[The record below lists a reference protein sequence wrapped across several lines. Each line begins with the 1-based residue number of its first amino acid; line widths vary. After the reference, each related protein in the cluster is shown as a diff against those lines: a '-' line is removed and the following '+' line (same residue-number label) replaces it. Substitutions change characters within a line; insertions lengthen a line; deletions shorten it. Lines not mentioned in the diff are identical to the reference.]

1 MSRTYTMRILVCE
14 DQKDLNKITVK
25 HLTAEGY
32 SVDGCYDGQEAL
44 DFLDMAN
51 YDAVVLDIMMPKK
64 DGISVLKEMRRA
76 GNNTPV
82 IFLTAK
88 DSIEDRVKGLD
99 LGADDYLIKPF
110 SFDELLA
117 RIRAI
122 TRKSSGNSSNI
133 FTVADLTLDVTAHT
147 VFRAGKEVSLSAKE
161 FSLLEYMLRNKGRVL
176 TRSMIENNIWN
187 FDYEGGTNAV
197 DVYIRYLRK
206 KIDDDFEPKL
216 IHTIRGSGYV
226 LKEK

>member
-1 MSRTYTMRILVCE
+1 MRILVCE
-14 DQKDLNKITVK
+14 DQRDLNKITVK

-32 SVDGCYDGQEAL
+32 SVDSCYDGEEAL
-44 DFLDMAN
+44 AFIDMAE

-64 DGISVLKEMRRA
+64 DGISVLKEMRSA

-88 DSIEDRVKGLD
+88 DSIEDRVSGLD
-99 LGADDYLIKPF
+99 SGANDYLIKPF

-117 RIRAI
+117 RIRAM
-122 TRKSSGNSSNI
+122 TRKSSGNLSNI
-133 FTVADLTLDVTAHT
+133 FTAADLTLDTSAHT
-147 VFRAGKEVSLSAKE
+147 VYRAGKEITLSAKE
-161 FSLLEYMLRNKGRVL
+161 FSLLEYLLRNKGRVL
-176 TRSMIENNIWN
+176 TRDIIENNIWN

-206 KIDDDFEPKL
+206 KIDDAFEPKL
-216 IHTIRGSGYV
+216 IHTVRGSGYV

>member
-1 MSRTYTMRILVCE
+1 MRILVCE
-14 DQKDLNKITVK
+14 DQKELNKITAR
-25 HLTAEGY
+25 HLSAEGY
-32 SVDGCYDGQEAL
+32 SVDSCYDGEEAL
-44 DFLDMAN
+44 DFLNMAE
-51 YDAVVLDIMMPKK
+51 YDAVILDIMMPKK
-64 DGISVLKEMRRA
+64 DGLSVLKEMRSK

-88 DSIEDRVKGLD
+88 DSIEDRVTGLD
-99 LGADDYLIKPF
+99 MGANDYLIKPF

-117 RIRAI
+117 RIRAM
-122 TRKSSGNSSNI
+122 TRKSAGNISNI
-133 FTVADLTLDVTAHT
+133 FTAADLTLDISSHT
-147 VFRAGKEVSLSAKE
+147 VMRGNKNIALSAKE
-161 FSLLEYMLRNKGRVL
+161 FALLEYLMRNKDHVL

-206 KIDDDFEPKL
+206 KIDDDYEPKL
-216 IHTIRGSGYV
+216 IHTVRGGGYI

>member
-1 MSRTYTMRILVCE
+1 MRILVCE
-14 DQKDLNKITVK
+14 DQRDLNKITVR

-32 SVDGCYDGQEAL
+32 SVDSCYDGEEAL
-44 DFLDMAN
+44 AFIDMAE

-64 DGISVLKEMRRA
+64 DGISVLKEMRSA

-88 DSIEDRVKGLD
+88 DSIEDRVSGLD
-99 LGADDYLIKPF
+99 SGANDYLIKPF

-117 RIRAI
+117 RIRAM
-122 TRKSSGNSSNI
+122 TRKSSGNLSNI
-133 FTVADLTLDVTAHT
+133 FTAADLTLDTSAHT
-147 VFRAGKEVSLSAKE
+147 VYRAGKEITLSAKE
-161 FSLLEYMLRNKGRVL
+161 FSLLEYLLRNKGRVL
-176 TRSMIENNIWN
+176 TRDIIENNIWN

-206 KIDDDFEPKL
+206 KIDDAFEPKL
-216 IHTIRGSGYV
+216 IHTVRGSGYV

>member
-1 MSRTYTMRILVCE
+1 MRILVCE

>member
-1 MSRTYTMRILVCE
+1 MRILVCE

-64 DGISVLKEMRRA
+64 DGISVLKEMRSA

>member
-64 DGISVLKEMRRA
+64 DGISVLKEMRSA

>member
-1 MSRTYTMRILVCE
+1 MRILVCE
-14 DQKDLNKITVK
+14 DQRDLNKITVK

-32 SVDGCYDGQEAL
+32 SVDSCYDGEEAL
-44 DFLDMAN
+44 AFIDMAE

-64 DGISVLKEMRRA
+64 DGISVLKEMRSA

-88 DSIEDRVKGLD
+88 DSIEDRVSGLD
-99 LGADDYLIKPF
+99 SGANDYLIKPF

-117 RIRAI
+117 RIRAM
-122 TRKSSGNSSNI
+122 TRKSSGNLSNI
-133 FTVADLTLDVTAHT
+133 FTAADLTLDTSAHT
-147 VFRAGKEVSLSAKE
+147 AYRAGKEITLSAKE
-161 FSLLEYMLRNKGRVL
+161 FSLLEYLLRNKGRVL
-176 TRSMIENNIWN
+176 TRDIIENNIWN

-206 KIDDDFEPKL
+206 KIDDAFEPKL
-216 IHTIRGSGYV
+216 IHTVRGSGYV

>member
-1 MSRTYTMRILVCE
+1 MRILVCE
-14 DQKDLNKITVK
+14 DQRDLNKITVK

-32 SVDGCYDGQEAL
+32 SVDSCYDGEEAL
-44 DFLDMAN
+44 AFIDMAE

-64 DGISVLKEMRRA
+64 DGISVLKEMRSA

-88 DSIEDRVKGLD
+88 DSIKDRVSGLD
-99 LGADDYLIKPF
+99 SGANDYLIKPF

-117 RIRAI
+117 RIRAM
-122 TRKSSGNSSNI
+122 TRKSSGNLSNI
-133 FTVADLTLDVTAHT
+133 FTAADLTLDTSAHT
-147 VFRAGKEVSLSAKE
+147 VYRAGKEITLSAKE
-161 FSLLEYMLRNKGRVL
+161 FSLLEYLLRNKGRVL
-176 TRSMIENNIWN
+176 TRDMIENNIWN

-206 KIDDDFEPKL
+206 KIDDAFEPKL
-216 IHTIRGSGYV
+216 IHTVRGSGYV

>member
-1 MSRTYTMRILVCE
+1 MRILVCE
-14 DQKDLNKITVK
+14 DQRDLNKITVK

-32 SVDGCYDGQEAL
+32 SVDSSYDGEEAL
-44 DFLDMAN
+44 AFIDMAE

-64 DGISVLKEMRRA
+64 DGISVLKEMRSA

-88 DSIEDRVKGLD
+88 DSIEDRVSGLD
-99 LGADDYLIKPF
+99 SGANDYLIKPF

-117 RIRAI
+117 RIRAM
-122 TRKSSGNSSNI
+122 TRKSSGNLSNI
-133 FTVADLTLDVTAHT
+133 FTAADLTLDTSAHT
-147 VFRAGKEVSLSAKE
+147 VYRAGKEITLSAKE
-161 FSLLEYMLRNKGRVL
+161 FSLLEYLLRNKGRVL
-176 TRSMIENNIWN
+176 TRDMIENNIWN

-206 KIDDDFEPKL
+206 KIDDAFEPKL
-216 IHTIRGSGYV
+216 IHTVRGSGYV

>member
-1 MSRTYTMRILVCE
+1 M
-14 DQKDLNKITVK
+14 
-25 HLTAEGY
+25 AE
-32 SVDGCYDGQEAL
+32 
-44 DFLDMAN
+44 

-64 DGISVLKEMRRA
+64 DGISVLKEMRSA

-88 DSIEDRVKGLD
+88 DSIEDRVSGLD
-99 LGADDYLIKPF
+99 SGANDYLIKPF

-117 RIRAI
+117 RIRAM
-122 TRKSSGNSSNI
+122 TRKSSGNLSNI
-133 FTVADLTLDVTAHT
+133 FTAADLTLDTSAHT
-147 VFRAGKEVSLSAKE
+147 VYRAGKEITLSAKE
-161 FSLLEYMLRNKGRVL
+161 FSLLEYLLRNKGRVL
-176 TRSMIENNIWN
+176 TRDMIENNIWN

-206 KIDDDFEPKL
+206 KIDDAFEPKL
-216 IHTIRGSGYV
+216 IHTVRGSGYV

>member
-1 MSRTYTMRILVCE
+1 MRILVCE
-14 DQKDLNKITVK
+14 DQRDLNKITVK

-32 SVDGCYDGQEAL
+32 SVDSCYDGEEAL
-44 DFLDMAN
+44 AFIDMAE

-64 DGISVLKEMRRA
+64 DGISVLKEMRSA

-88 DSIEDRVKGLD
+88 DSIEDRVSGLD
-99 LGADDYLIKPF
+99 SGANDYLIKPF

-117 RIRAI
+117 RIRAM
-122 TRKSSGNSSNI
+122 TRKSSSNLSNI
-133 FTVADLTLDVTAHT
+133 FTAADLTLDTSAHT
-147 VFRAGKEVSLSAKE
+147 VYRAGKEITLSAKE
-161 FSLLEYMLRNKGRVL
+161 FSLLEYLLRNKSRVL
-176 TRSMIENNIWN
+176 TRDMIENNIWN

-206 KIDDDFEPKL
+206 KIDDAFEPKL
-216 IHTIRGSGYV
+216 IHTVRGSGYV

>member
-1 MSRTYTMRILVCE
+1 MRLLIVE
-14 DQKDLNKITVK
+14 DEKQICDMVAKSLYD
-25 HLTAEGY
+25 AGY
-32 SVDGCYDGQEAL
+32 EVDTCYDGEEAL
-44 DFLDMAN
+44 AFIDMAE

-64 DGISVLKEMRRA
+64 DGISVLKEMRSA

-88 DSIEDRVKGLD
+88 DSIEDRVSGLD
-99 LGADDYLIKPF
+99 SGANDYLIKPF

-117 RIRAI
+117 RIRAM
-122 TRKSSGNSSNI
+122 TRKSSGNLSNI
-133 FTVADLTLDVTAHT
+133 FTAADLTLDTSAHT
-147 VFRAGKEVSLSAKE
+147 VYRAGKEITLSAKE
-161 FSLLEYMLRNKGRVL
+161 FSLLEYLLRNKGRVL
-176 TRSMIENNIWN
+176 TRDIIENNIWN

-206 KIDDDFEPKL
+206 KIDDAFEPKL
-216 IHTIRGSGYV
+216 IHTVRGSGYV